1 MRALLIIIS
10 LAAATAGLSACTSAS
25 NMTEAER
32 NAAAI
37 RAFEPVNSCGPGG
50 TQDINQCPSGR

>member
-1 MRALLIIIS
+1 MRTMMIILALAFGAS
-10 LAAATAGLSACTSAS
+10 GLAACTSAS

-37 RAFEPVNSCGPGG
+37 RAFEPVNACGPGG
-50 TQDINQCPSGR
+50 TQDINQCASNR

>member
-1 MRALLIIIS
+1 MRTLLIV
-10 LAAATAGLSACTSAS
+10 LALASAGAGLSACSSDGTMSAQ
-25 NMTEAER
+25 

-50 TQDINQCPSGR
+50 TQDINQCSSNR